1 MTPHQEASSIPRVR
15 RVTACP
21 RCAARS
27 LYREVTADEAVWCCL
42 SCSWRQFAA
51 PAAGFPSPLPKPG
64 RGRGHGPLHAGR
76 LL

>member
-1 MTPHQEASSIPRVR
+1 MTPRQEEPSIPRVR
-15 RVTACP
+15 RAVGCP

-42 SCSWRQFAA
+42 SCSWRQFSAG
-51 PAAGFPSPLPKPG
+51 AAGPLPRPG